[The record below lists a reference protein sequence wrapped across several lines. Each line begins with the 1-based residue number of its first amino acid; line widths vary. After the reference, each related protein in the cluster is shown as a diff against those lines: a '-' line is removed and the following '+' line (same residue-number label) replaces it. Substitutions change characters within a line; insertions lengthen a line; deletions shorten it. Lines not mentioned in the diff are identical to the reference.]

1 MNNKMKKIVIGIFAM
16 MLAGTLAASAQEPQ
30 PTVDDIVNRANL
42 VSYYQGK
49 DGRAQVNM
57 SIVDDKGQTR
67 NREFTI
73 LRWDKPGA
81 DETFC
86 EDQKFY
92 VYFHRPADVNKMAF
106 LVHKHVDRDDDR
118 WLFLP
123 AMDLVKRISSGDK
136 RTSFVGSHFH
146 YEDVSGRNIKADT
159 HELVETNKDFHVVKS
174 TPKDPKSVAFSYSK
188 SWIHRK
194 TFVVIQTS
202 YYDGQGKEFRQYKAE
217 SYKEIQG
224 YPTITKSKM
233 SDLRTKGHTV
243 IDYSD
248 VKYDTGVEEDIFSE
262 RYLKRPP
269 YKYLR

>member
-1 MNNKMKKIVIGIFAM
+1 MKRTAVIVMVIA
-16 MLAGTLAASAQEPQ
+16 MLAGAGFAQEKQ
-30 PTVDDIVNRANL
+30 LTVDEIINKANL

-49 DGRAQVNM
+49 DGRAQVKMTITDAN
-57 SIVDDKGQTR
+57 GQKR

-92 VYFHRPADVNKMAF
+92 VYFNRPADVNKMAF
-106 LVHKHVDRDDDR
+106 LVHKYLDKDDDR

-123 AMDLVKRISSGDK
+123 ALNLVKRISSADK
-136 RTSFVGSHFH
+136 RTSFVGSHFY

-159 HELVETNKDFHVVKS
+159 HELVETTKDFYVVKS
-174 TPKDPKSVAFSYSK
+174 TPKDPGSVEFAYFK

-194 TFVVIQTS
+194 TFVVIQSS
-202 YYDGQGKEFRQYKAE
+202 YYNSQDKELRQYKAE

-233 SDLRTKGHTV
+233 TDMRAKGHTV

-248 VKYDTGVEEDIFSE
+248 VRYDTGVEESVFTE

>member
-1 MNNKMKKIVIGIFAM
+1 MKKKMLTVIAVVLAMACSAFAGEKK
-16 MLAGTLAASAQEPQ
+16 L
-30 PTVDDIVNRANL
+30 TVDEIIDKANL

-49 DGRAQVNM
+49 AGRAQVKM
-57 SIVDDKGQTR
+57 TITDARGGQR

-73 LRWDKPGA
+73 LRWDRPGD

-92 VYFHRPADVNKMAF
+92 VYFHRPADVNKMVF
-106 LVHKHVDRDDDR
+106 LVHKYVRKDDDR

-123 AMDLVKRISSGDK
+123 ALNLVKRISSADK
-136 RTSFVGSHFH
+136 RTSFVGSHFY
-146 YEDVSGRNIKADT
+146 YEDVSGRNITDDT
-159 HELVETNKDFHVVKS
+159 HELVETNDQFYVVKS
-174 TPKDPKSVAFSYSK
+174 TPKDPGSVEFASFK

-202 YYDGQGKEFRQYKAE
+202 YHDAGGKEFRQYKAE
-217 SYKEIQG
+217 SYKSIQD
-224 YPTITKSKM
+224 YPTITKSRM
-233 SDLRTKGHTV
+233 TDLRTKEHTV

-248 VKYDTGVEEDIFSE
+248 VKYDVGVEEDIFTE

>member
-1 MNNKMKKIVIGIFAM
+1 MKKIVFSVMAAM
-16 MLAGTLAASAQEPQ
+16 LLCGMAFAQEP
-30 PTVDDIVNRANL
+30 TVDEIISKANL

-49 DGRAQVNM
+49 DGRAQVKM
-57 SIVDDKGQTR
+57 TITDAGGQSR

-73 LRWDKPGA
+73 LRWDKPGP

-106 LVHKHVDRDDDR
+106 LVYKHLDKDDDR

-123 AMDLVKRISSGDK
+123 ALNLVKRISSADK
-136 RTSFVGSHFH
+136 RTSFVGSHFY

-159 HELVETNKDFHVVKS
+159 HELAETTNDFYVIKS
-174 TPKDPKSVAFSYSK
+174 TPKDSKSVEFAYFK

-202 YYDGQGKEFRQYKAE
+202 YYDAQDKEFRQYKAE
-217 SYKEIQG
+217 EYKEIQG
-224 YPTITKSKM
+224 YPTIIKSKM
-233 SDLRTKGHTV
+233 TDLRTNGYTV

-248 VKYDTGVEEDIFSE
+248 VKYDVGVEEDIFSE

-269 YKYLR
+269 YKYLK